1 MGNPVHVIA
10 LRIALIIEEA
20 SPDELGKAIDILMR
34 SGYDSDLL
42 RYLATISIGLVTNP
56 PGKSPVSTMADKPI
70 GQVASK
76 SVLDFEKTNPE
87 KYQVLA
93 EFDRL
98 VQKREVFATN
108 ESLRKFGQKISK
120 EFRSGNTFKDNVG
133 VIMATLASMSQ
144 HEMER
149 NIRLALDISSRS
161 EADEYR
167 NLANYLIH
175 GHRVEHVTPD

>member
-20 SPDELGKAIDILMR
+20 SPDELGKAIDILRR

-42 RYLATISIGLVTNP
+42 RYLTTVSTEHDIKP
-56 PGKSPVSTMADKPI
+56 PGKSPANTRAAKPI

-76 SVLDFEKTNPE
+76 SVLDIEKTNPE
-87 KYQVLA
+87 KYQILA
-93 EFDRL
+93 EFDIL

-120 EFRSGNTFKDNVG
+120 EFHPGNTFKDNVG
-133 VIMATLASMSQ
+133 LMMATLASMSQ
-144 HEMER
+144 HDMER
-149 NIRLALDISSRS
+149 NIRLALDRSSRP

-167 NLANYLIH
+167 NLANYLMH
-175 GHRVEHVTPD
+175 GHRVGHVTPD